1 MDIDIDNADPA
12 ITHQRLAVSIVTY
25 DNYQR
30 PDGNTGVYAA
40 QSVRTISPSKIFEGV
55 ANSPPNSGEA
65 ICILRLIAPD
75 DLPLVAGVISA
86 APQTPLPHVNLRT
99 QQNNIAN
106 AYLRNVAQHPL
117 VKICI
122 GQPVRLLVR
131 PFRSR
136 STETL

>member
-12 ITHQRLAVSIVTY
+12 ITHQRRAVSIVTY

-30 PDGNTGVYAA
+30 PDDNTGVYAA
-40 QSVRTISPSKIFEGV
+40 QSVRTISLSKIFEGV

-65 ICILRLIAPD
+65 IGILRLIAPD

-86 APQTPLPHVNLRT
+86 TQTPLSHVNLRT